1 MTTAGQIGIDLILN
15 STSFKKSL
23 NNIQTQANN
32 AGSKIAKSLSGVQ
45 SQANIVGSKILN
57 SFSKI
62 AKVVGTAFSVAM
74 ITRFGKSCIDLGSD
88 LTEVQNVVDV
98 TFKNM
103 SSSVDKW
110 AKQSQSQFGLSETM
124 AKKYVGT
131 FGPKLTL
138 SDSQMQYELAFGID
152 FKDKQYSY
160 DEILD
165 LPQQIALE
173 RGKKFI
179 VCIDEFQNVSN
190 YEDALGFQRKLRA
203 HWQRHNQVGYCMFG
217 SKRHMLLD
225 IFSNYEMPFYKFG
238 DILFLDKIGEQ
249 EWVSFITDRFTQT
262 GKRISTTQASRIAQY
277 VACHP
282 YYVQQ
287 LAQLVWLRTETVCK
301 DTLIDASFEALVG
314 QLSLL
319 FSNIIDTLTAKQIS
333 FLQAIAQGERN
344 FSSREVLSKYQ
355 LGTSANIK
363 NLRKAMQDKDLIDVM
378 PNSIQLQDPLF
389 AYWLTHEYS

>member
-1 MTTAGQIGIDLILN
+1 MEIPFVYG
-15 STSFKKSL
+15 
-23 NNIQTQANN
+23 
-32 AGSKIAKSLSGVQ
+32 KIADGSNFTDRRQDTEKLVNNFKGLVNTVIISPRRWGKTSLVHHALQ
-45 SQANIVGSKILN
+45 SMSKETDYLLCQIDIFNCRTETQFYQAYVNALLKASYTKMDE
-57 SFSKI
+57 FI
-62 AKVVGTAFSVAM
+62 AA
-74 ITRFGKSCIDLGSD
+74 
-88 LTEVQNVVDV
+88 
-98 TFKNM
+98 
-103 SSSVDKW
+103 
-110 AKQSQSQFGLSETM
+110 
-124 AKKYVGT
+124 AKKYVGA

-138 SDSQMQYELAFGID
+138 SDSNMQYELAFGID

-179 VCIDEFQNVSN
+179 VCIDEFQNVSS

-249 EWVSFITDRFTQT
+249 EWVSFITDRFSQT

-301 DTLIDASFEALVG
+301 DTLIDAAFEALVG

-389 AYWLTHEYS
+389 AYWLTHKY

>member
-1 MTTAGQIGIDLILN
+1 MEIPFVYG
-15 STSFKKSL
+15 
-23 NNIQTQANN
+23 
-32 AGSKIAKSLSGVQ
+32 KIADGSNFTDRRQDTEKLVNNFKGLVNTVIISPRRWGKTSLVHHALQ
-45 SQANIVGSKILN
+45 SMSKETDYLLCQIDIFNCRTETQFYQAYVNALLKASYTKMDE
-57 SFSKI
+57 FI
-62 AKVVGTAFSVAM
+62 AA
-74 ITRFGKSCIDLGSD
+74 
-88 LTEVQNVVDV
+88 
-98 TFKNM
+98 
-103 SSSVDKW
+103 
-110 AKQSQSQFGLSETM
+110 
-124 AKKYVGT
+124 AKKYVGA

-138 SDSQMQYELAFGID
+138 SDSNMQYELAFGID

-173 RGKKFI
+173 RDKKFI

-190 YEDALGFQRKLRA
+190 YEDSVGFQRKLRA

-238 DILFLDKIGEQ
+238 DILFLEKIDEQ
-249 EWVSFITDRFTQT
+249 EWVAFIVDRFAQT
-262 GKRISTTQASRIAQY
+262 GKTISTTQALRIAQN

-287 LAQLVWLRTETVCK
+287 LAQLVWLRTDTACK
-301 DTLIDASFEALVG
+301 DAIIDAAFEALVG

-319 FSNIIDTLTAKQIS
+319 FSNIIDALTAKQIS

-344 FSSREVLSKYQ
+344 FSSREVLTKYQ

-389 AYWLTHEYS
+389 AYWLTHKY

>member
-1 MTTAGQIGIDLILN
+1 MTNFALRKINERSMEIPFVYG
-15 STSFKKSL
+15 
-23 NNIQTQANN
+23 
-32 AGSKIAKSLSGVQ
+32 KIADGSNFTDRTQDTEKLVNNFKGLVNTVIISPRRWGKTSLVNHALQRMSNENDYLLCQIDIFNCRTETQFYQYYV
-45 SQANIVGSKILN
+45 N
-57 SFSKI
+57 SLLKASYTKLDEFL
-62 AKVVGTAFSVAM
+62 AA
-74 ITRFGKSCIDLGSD
+74 
-88 LTEVQNVVDV
+88 
-98 TFKNM
+98 
-103 SSSVDKW
+103 
-110 AKQSQSQFGLSETM
+110 

-249 EWVSFITDRFTQT
+249 EWVAFITDRFEQT

-301 DTLIDASFEALVG
+301 DTLIDAAFEALVG

-389 AYWLTHEYS
+389 AYWLTHEY

>member
-1 MTTAGQIGIDLILN
+1 MTNFAGRKINERSMEIPFVYG
-15 STSFKKSL
+15 
-23 NNIQTQANN
+23 
-32 AGSKIAKSLSGVQ
+32 KIADGSNFTDRTQDTEKLVNNFKGLVNTVIISPRRWGKTSLVHHALQ
-45 SQANIVGSKILN
+45 SMSKETDYLLCQIDIFN
-57 SFSKI
+57 S
-62 AKVVGTAFSVAM
+62 
-74 ITRFGKSCIDLGSD
+74 R
-88 LTEVQNVVDV
+88 TEVQIIQAYVNALLKASYTKMDE
-98 TFKNM
+98 FI
-103 SSSVDKW
+103 
-110 AKQSQSQFGLSETM
+110 AA
-124 AKKYVGT
+124 AKKYVGA

-138 SDSQMQYELAFGID
+138 SDSSMQYELAFGID

-190 YEDALGFQRKLRA
+190 YEDSLGFQRKLRS

-238 DILFLDKIGEQ
+238 DILFLEKIDEQ
-249 EWVSFITDRFTQT
+249 EWVAFIVDRFAQT
-262 GKRISTTQASRIAQY
+262 GKTISTTQALRIAQN

-287 LAQLVWLRTETVCK
+287 LAQLVWLRTDTACK
-301 DTLIDASFEALVG
+301 DAIIDAAFEALVG

-344 FSSREVLSKYQ
+344 FSSREVLTKYQ

-389 AYWLTHEYS
+389 AYWLTHKY

>member
-1 MTTAGQIGIDLILN
+1 MEIPFVYG
-15 STSFKKSL
+15 
-23 NNIQTQANN
+23 
-32 AGSKIAKSLSGVQ
+32 KIADGSNFTDRRQDTEKLVNNLKGLVNTVIISPRRWGKTSLVHHALQ
-45 SQANIVGSKILN
+45 SMSKETDYLLCQIDIFNCRTETQFYQAYVNALLKASYTKMEE
-57 SFSKI
+57 FI
-62 AKVVGTAFSVAM
+62 AA
-74 ITRFGKSCIDLGSD
+74 
-88 LTEVQNVVDV
+88 
-98 TFKNM
+98 
-103 SSSVDKW
+103 
-110 AKQSQSQFGLSETM
+110 
-124 AKKYVGT
+124 AKKYVGA

-138 SDSQMQYELAFGID
+138 SDSNMQYELAFGID

-179 VCIDEFQNVSN
+179 VCIDEFQNVSS

-249 EWVSFITDRFTQT
+249 EWVSFITDRFSQT

-301 DTLIDASFEALVG
+301 DTLIDAAFEALVG

-389 AYWLTHEYS
+389 AYWLTHKY

>member
-1 MTTAGQIGIDLILN
+1 MEIPFVYG
-15 STSFKKSL
+15 
-23 NNIQTQANN
+23 
-32 AGSKIAKSLSGVQ
+32 KIADGSNFTDRRQDTEKLVNNFKGQVNTVIISPRRWGKTSLVHHALQ
-45 SQANIVGSKILN
+45 SMSKETDYLLCQIDIFNCRTETQFYQAYVNALLKASYTKMDE
-57 SFSKI
+57 FI
-62 AKVVGTAFSVAM
+62 AA
-74 ITRFGKSCIDLGSD
+74 
-88 LTEVQNVVDV
+88 
-98 TFKNM
+98 
-103 SSSVDKW
+103 
-110 AKQSQSQFGLSETM
+110 
-124 AKKYVGT
+124 AKKYVGA

-138 SDSQMQYELAFGID
+138 SDSNMQYELAFGID

-179 VCIDEFQNVSN
+179 VCIDEFQNVSS

-249 EWVSFITDRFTQT
+249 EWVSFITDRFSQT

-301 DTLIDASFEALVG
+301 DTLIDAAFEALVG

-389 AYWLTHEYS
+389 AYWLTHKY

>member
-1 MTTAGQIGIDLILN
+1 MEIPFVYG
-15 STSFKKSL
+15 
-23 NNIQTQANN
+23 
-32 AGSKIAKSLSGVQ
+32 KIADGSNFTDRRQDTEKLVNNFKGLVNTVIISPRRWGKTSLVHHALQ
-45 SQANIVGSKILN
+45 SMSKETDYLLCQIDIFNCRTETQFYQAYVNALLKASYTKMDE
-57 SFSKI
+57 FI
-62 AKVVGTAFSVAM
+62 AA
-74 ITRFGKSCIDLGSD
+74 
-88 LTEVQNVVDV
+88 
-98 TFKNM
+98 
-103 SSSVDKW
+103 
-110 AKQSQSQFGLSETM
+110 
-124 AKKYVGT
+124 AKKYVGA

-138 SDSQMQYELAFGID
+138 SDSNMQYELAFGID

-249 EWVSFITDRFTQT
+249 EWVSFITDRFSQT

-301 DTLIDASFEALVG
+301 DTLIDAAFEALVG

-319 FSNIIDTLTAKQIS
+319 FSNIIDTLTAKQFS

-378 PNSIQLQDPLF
+378 PNSIQLQDPLL
-389 AYWLTHEYS
+389 AYWLTHKY

>member
-1 MTTAGQIGIDLILN
+1 MTNFAGRKINERSMEIPFVYG
-15 STSFKKSL
+15 
-23 NNIQTQANN
+23 
-32 AGSKIAKSLSGVQ
+32 KIADGSNFTDRTQDTEKLVNNFKGLVNTVIISPRRWGKTSLVNHALQRMSNENDYLLCQ
-45 SQANIVGSKILN
+45 IDIFNCWTEAQFYQAYVNALLKASYTKMDE
-57 SFSKI
+57 FI
-62 AKVVGTAFSVAM
+62 AA
-74 ITRFGKSCIDLGSD
+74 
-88 LTEVQNVVDV
+88 
-98 TFKNM
+98 
-103 SSSVDKW
+103 
-110 AKQSQSQFGLSETM
+110 
-124 AKKYVGT
+124 AKKYVGA

-138 SDSQMQYELAFGID
+138 SDSNMQYELAFGID

-249 EWVSFITDRFTQT
+249 EWVSFITDRFSQT

-287 LAQLVWLRTETVCK
+287 LAQLVWLRTETMCK
-301 DTLIDASFEALVG
+301 DTLIDAAFEALVG

-363 NLRKAMQDKDLIDVM
+363 NLRKAMQDKDLIDVI

>member
-1 MTTAGQIGIDLILN
+1 MEIPFVYG
-15 STSFKKSL
+15 
-23 NNIQTQANN
+23 
-32 AGSKIAKSLSGVQ
+32 KIADGSNFTDRTQDTEKLVNNFKGLVNTVIISPRRWGKTSLVHHALQ
-45 SQANIVGSKILN
+45 SMSKETDYLL
-57 SFSKI
+57 
-62 AKVVGTAFSVAM
+62 
-74 ITRFGKSCIDLGSD
+74 CQIDIFNCR
-88 LTEVQNVVDV
+88 TEVQFYQAYVNALLKASYTKMDE
-98 TFKNM
+98 FI
-103 SSSVDKW
+103 
-110 AKQSQSQFGLSETM
+110 AA
-124 AKKYVGT
+124 AKKYVGA

-138 SDSQMQYELAFGID
+138 SDSSMQYELAFGID

-190 YEDALGFQRKLRA
+190 YEDSLGFQRKLRS

-238 DILFLDKIGEQ
+238 DILFLEKIDEQ
-249 EWVSFITDRFTQT
+249 EWVAFIVDRFAQT
-262 GKRISTTQASRIAQY
+262 GKTISTTQALRIAQN

-287 LAQLVWLRTETVCK
+287 LAQLVWLRT
-301 DTLIDASFEALVG
+301 DTCCEDTIIDAAFEALVG

-344 FSSREVLSKYQ
+344 FSSREVLTKYQ

-389 AYWLTHEYS
+389 AYWLTHKY

>member
-1 MTTAGQIGIDLILN
+1 MEIPFVYG
-15 STSFKKSL
+15 
-23 NNIQTQANN
+23 
-32 AGSKIAKSLSGVQ
+32 KIADGSNFTDRRQDTEKLVNNFKGLVNTVIISPRRWGKTSLVHHALQ
-45 SQANIVGSKILN
+45 SMSKETDYLLCQIDIFNCRTETQFYQAYVNALLKASYTKMDE
-57 SFSKI
+57 FI
-62 AKVVGTAFSVAM
+62 AA
-74 ITRFGKSCIDLGSD
+74 
-88 LTEVQNVVDV
+88 
-98 TFKNM
+98 
-103 SSSVDKW
+103 
-110 AKQSQSQFGLSETM
+110 
-124 AKKYVGT
+124 AKKYVGA

-138 SDSQMQYELAFGID
+138 SDSNMQYELAFGID

-190 YEDALGFQRKLRA
+190 YEDSVGFQRKLRA
-203 HWQRHNQVGYCMFG
+203 HWQRHSQVGYCMFG

-249 EWVSFITDRFTQT
+249 EWVSFITDRFSQT

-301 DTLIDASFEALVG
+301 DMMIDAAFEALVG

-333 FLQAIAQGERN
+333 FLQAIAHGERN

-389 AYWLTHEYS
+389 AYWLTHKY

>member
-1 MTTAGQIGIDLILN
+1 MTNFALRKINERSMEIPFVYG
-15 STSFKKSL
+15 
-23 NNIQTQANN
+23 
-32 AGSKIAKSLSGVQ
+32 KIADGSNFTDRTQDTEKLVNNFKGLVNTVIISPRRWGKTSLVNHALQRMSNENDYLLCQ
-45 SQANIVGSKILN
+45 IDIFNCRTETQFYQAYVNALLKASYTKMDE
-57 SFSKI
+57 FI
-62 AKVVGTAFSVAM
+62 AA
-74 ITRFGKSCIDLGSD
+74 
-88 LTEVQNVVDV
+88 
-98 TFKNM
+98 
-103 SSSVDKW
+103 
-110 AKQSQSQFGLSETM
+110 
-124 AKKYVGT
+124 AKKYVGA

-138 SDSQMQYELAFGID
+138 SDSNMQYELAFGID

-179 VCIDEFQNVSN
+179 VCIDEFQNISN

-249 EWVSFITDRFTQT
+249 EWVAFITDRFAQT

-301 DTLIDASFEALVG
+301 DMMIDAAFEALVG

-333 FLQAIAQGERN
+333 FLQAIAHGERN

-389 AYWLTHEYS
+389 AYWLTHKY

>member
-1 MTTAGQIGIDLILN
+1 MTNFAGRKINERSMEIPFVYG
-15 STSFKKSL
+15 
-23 NNIQTQANN
+23 
-32 AGSKIAKSLSGVQ
+32 KIADGSNFTDRTQDTEKLVNNFKGLVNTVIISPRRWGKTSLVNHALQRMSNENDYLLCQ
-45 SQANIVGSKILN
+45 IDIFNCRTETQFYQAYVNALLKASYTKMDE
-57 SFSKI
+57 FI
-62 AKVVGTAFSVAM
+62 AA
-74 ITRFGKSCIDLGSD
+74 
-88 LTEVQNVVDV
+88 
-98 TFKNM
+98 
-103 SSSVDKW
+103 
-110 AKQSQSQFGLSETM
+110 
-124 AKKYVGT
+124 AKKYVGA

-138 SDSQMQYELAFGID
+138 SDSNMQYELAFGID

-179 VCIDEFQNVSN
+179 VCIDEFQNVSS

-249 EWVSFITDRFTQT
+249 EWVSFITDRFSQT

-282 YYVQQ
+282 HYVQQ

-301 DTLIDASFEALVG
+301 DTLIDAAFEALVG

-389 AYWLTHEYS
+389 AYWLTHKY

>member
-1 MTTAGQIGIDLILN
+1 MEIPFVYG
-15 STSFKKSL
+15 
-23 NNIQTQANN
+23 
-32 AGSKIAKSLSGVQ
+32 KIADGSNFTDRRQDTEKLVNNFKGLVNTVIISPRRWGKTSLVHHALQ
-45 SQANIVGSKILN
+45 SMSKETDYLLCQIDIFNCRTETQFYQAYVKALLKASYTKMDE
-57 SFSKI
+57 FI
-62 AKVVGTAFSVAM
+62 AA
-74 ITRFGKSCIDLGSD
+74 
-88 LTEVQNVVDV
+88 
-98 TFKNM
+98 
-103 SSSVDKW
+103 
-110 AKQSQSQFGLSETM
+110 
-124 AKKYVGT
+124 AKKYVGA

-138 SDSQMQYELAFGID
+138 SDSNMQYELAFGID

-173 RGKKFI
+173 RDKKFI

-190 YEDALGFQRKLRA
+190 YEDSVGFQRKLRA

-238 DILFLDKIGEQ
+238 DILFLEKIDEQ
-249 EWVSFITDRFTQT
+249 EWVAFIVDRFAQT
-262 GKRISTTQASRIAQY
+262 GKTISTTQALRIAQN

-287 LAQLVWLRTETVCK
+287 LAQLVWLRTDTACK
-301 DTLIDASFEALVG
+301 DAIIDAAFEALVG

-389 AYWLTHEYS
+389 AYWLIHEYS

>member
-1 MTTAGQIGIDLILN
+1 MTNFAGRKINERSMEIPFVYG
-15 STSFKKSL
+15 
-23 NNIQTQANN
+23 
-32 AGSKIAKSLSGVQ
+32 KIADGSNFTDRTQDTEKLVNNFKGLVNTVIISPRRWGKTSLVNHALQRMSNENDYLLCQ
-45 SQANIVGSKILN
+45 IDIFNCRTETQFYQAYVNALLKASYTKMDE
-57 SFSKI
+57 FI
-62 AKVVGTAFSVAM
+62 AA
-74 ITRFGKSCIDLGSD
+74 
-88 LTEVQNVVDV
+88 
-98 TFKNM
+98 
-103 SSSVDKW
+103 
-110 AKQSQSQFGLSETM
+110 
-124 AKKYVGT
+124 AKKYVGA

-138 SDSQMQYELAFGID
+138 SDSNMQYELAFGID

-179 VCIDEFQNVSN
+179 VCIDEFQNVSS

-249 EWVSFITDRFTQT
+249 EWVSFITDRFSQT

-301 DTLIDASFEALVG
+301 DTLIDAAFEALVG

-389 AYWLTHEYS
+389 AYWLTHKY

>member
-1 MTTAGQIGIDLILN
+1 MEIPFVYG
-15 STSFKKSL
+15 
-23 NNIQTQANN
+23 
-32 AGSKIAKSLSGVQ
+32 KIADGSNFTDRRQDTEKLVNNFKGLVNTVIISPRRWGKTSLVHHALQ
-45 SQANIVGSKILN
+45 SMSKETDYLLCQIDIFNCRTETQFYQAYVNALLKASYTKMDE
-57 SFSKI
+57 FI
-62 AKVVGTAFSVAM
+62 AA
-74 ITRFGKSCIDLGSD
+74 
-88 LTEVQNVVDV
+88 
-98 TFKNM
+98 
-103 SSSVDKW
+103 
-110 AKQSQSQFGLSETM
+110 
-124 AKKYVGT
+124 AKKYVGA

-138 SDSQMQYELAFGID
+138 SDSNMQYELAFGID

-179 VCIDEFQNVSN
+179 VCIDEFQNVSS

-203 HWQRHNQVGYCMFG
+203 HWQRHSQVGYCMFG

-238 DILFLDKIGEQ
+238 DILFLEKIDEQ
-249 EWVSFITDRFTQT
+249 EWVAFIVDRFAQT
-262 GKRISTTQASRIAQY
+262 GKTISTTQALRIAQN

-287 LAQLVWLRTETVCK
+287 LAQLVWLRTDTACK
-301 DTLIDASFEALVG
+301 DAIIDAAFEALVG

-333 FLQAIAQGERN
+333 FLQAIARGERN
-344 FSSREVLSKYQ
+344 FSSREVLTKYQ

-378 PNSIQLQDPLF
+378 PSSIQLQDPLF
-389 AYWLTHEYS
+389 AYWLTHKY

>member
-1 MTTAGQIGIDLILN
+1 MN
-15 STSFKKSL
+15 SLLKASYTKLDEFL
-23 NNIQTQANN
+23 A
-32 AGSKIAKSLSGVQ
+32 A
-45 SQANIVGSKILN
+45 
-57 SFSKI
+57 
-62 AKVVGTAFSVAM
+62 
-74 ITRFGKSCIDLGSD
+74 
-88 LTEVQNVVDV
+88 
-98 TFKNM
+98 
-103 SSSVDKW
+103 
-110 AKQSQSQFGLSETM
+110 

-165 LPQQIALE
+165 LPQQIAIE

-249 EWVSFITDRFTQT
+249 EWVAFITDRFEQT

-277 VACHP
+277 VVCHP

-301 DTLIDASFEALVG
+301 DTLIDTAFEALVG

-333 FLQAIAQGERN
+333 FLQAIAHGERN

-389 AYWLTHEYS
+389 AYWLTHKY

>member
-1 MTTAGQIGIDLILN
+1 MEIPFVYG
-15 STSFKKSL
+15 
-23 NNIQTQANN
+23 
-32 AGSKIAKSLSGVQ
+32 KIADGSNFTDRRQDTEKLVNNFKGLVNTVIISPRRWGKTSLVHHALQ
-45 SQANIVGSKILN
+45 SMSKETDYLLCQIDIFNCRTETQFYQAYVNALLKASYTKMDE
-57 SFSKI
+57 FI
-62 AKVVGTAFSVAM
+62 AA
-74 ITRFGKSCIDLGSD
+74 
-88 LTEVQNVVDV
+88 
-98 TFKNM
+98 
-103 SSSVDKW
+103 
-110 AKQSQSQFGLSETM
+110 
-124 AKKYVGT
+124 AKKYVGA

-138 SDSQMQYELAFGID
+138 SDSNMQYELAFGID

-179 VCIDEFQNVSN
+179 VCIDEFQNVSS

-238 DILFLDKIGEQ
+238 DILFLEKIDEQ
-249 EWVSFITDRFTQT
+249 EWVAFIVDRFAQT
-262 GKRISTTQASRIAQY
+262 GKTISTTQALRIAQN

-287 LAQLVWLRTETVCK
+287 LAQLVWLRTDTACK
-301 DTLIDASFEALVG
+301 DAIIDAAFEALVG

-344 FSSREVLSKYQ
+344 FSSREVLTKYQ

-389 AYWLTHEYS
+389 AYWLTHKY

>member
-1 MTTAGQIGIDLILN
+1 MEIPFVYG
-15 STSFKKSL
+15 
-23 NNIQTQANN
+23 
-32 AGSKIAKSLSGVQ
+32 KIADGSNFTDRRQDTEKLVNNFKGQVNTVIISPRRWGKTSLVHHALQ
-45 SQANIVGSKILN
+45 SMSKETDYLLCQIDIFNCRTETQFYQAYVNALLKASYTKMDE
-57 SFSKI
+57 FI
-62 AKVVGTAFSVAM
+62 AA
-74 ITRFGKSCIDLGSD
+74 
-88 LTEVQNVVDV
+88 
-98 TFKNM
+98 
-103 SSSVDKW
+103 
-110 AKQSQSQFGLSETM
+110 
-124 AKKYVGT
+124 AKKYVGA

-138 SDSQMQYELAFGID
+138 SDSNMQYELAFGID
-152 FKDKQYSY
+152 FKDKQNSY

-190 YEDALGFQRKLRA
+190 YEDSVGFQRKLRA

-238 DILFLDKIGEQ
+238 DILFLEKIDEQ
-249 EWVSFITDRFTQT
+249 EWVAFIVDRFAQT
-262 GKRISTTQASRIAQY
+262 GKTISTTQALRIAQN

-287 LAQLVWLRTETVCK
+287 LAQLVWLRTDTACK
-301 DTLIDASFEALVG
+301 DAIIDAAFEALVG

-344 FSSREVLSKYQ
+344 FSSREVLTKYQ

-389 AYWLTHEYS
+389 AYWLTHKY